1 MTQSLLLKKIHSD
14 GIKFNGVSS
23 DTRTLVKGNLF
34 FAIKGS
40 NSDGLNYID
49 HAYRKDASAVVIS
62 NRKKISNISERLPI
76 YIVKDVRKEFA
87 IAAFSINKN
96 NITHKIGVTGT
107 NGKTSVTFYINYI
120 LDKINIKSATIGTL
134 GNSVFKKNKGNLTT
148 PSSLDLARQLSAIYR
163 KKIDHVSIEASSHG
177 LDQKRF
183 SGLQFNVGILTNI
196 SRDHLDYHKTMDN
209 YISSKA
215 KLFND
220 YLSQNAKI
228 IINSETKYLT
238 QFLKKIK
245 NLKSKELILFQKNND
260 FKLLKINL
268 RKNDVNVSV
277 IISGKKFNLVFS
289 SLPLFQIKNFLI
301 AASAVSC
308 MGYNLANL
316 STISK
321 KCPNVSGRMEYVGL
335 SKKGGKVYVDFAHTP
350 DALLNVLKEIKQ
362 TNPSKIILIFGC
374 GGDRD
379 KGKRSKMGVIA
390 KKYADIVIVTDDN
403 PRYEDATKIRKEI
416 IQNSNFFVEISNRK
430 KAIKHG
436 ISKLEKK
443 SVLLIAGKGHEKT
456 QIIKG
461 KIYNFDDVV
470 VAKKLMK
477 QI

>member
-1 MTQSLLLKKIHSD
+1 
-14 GIKFNGVSS
+14 
-23 DTRTLVKGNLF
+23 
-34 FAIKGS
+34 
-40 NSDGLNYID
+40 
-49 HAYRKDASAVVIS
+49 
-62 NRKKISNISERLPI
+62 
-76 YIVKDVRKEFA
+76 
-87 IAAFSINKN
+87 
-96 NITHKIGVTGT
+96 
-107 NGKTSVTFYINYI
+107 
-120 LDKINIKSATIGTL
+120 
-134 GNSVFKKNKGNLTT
+134 
-148 PSSLDLARQLSAIYR
+148 
-163 KKIDHVSIEASSHG
+163 
-177 LDQKRF
+177 
-183 SGLQFNVGILTNI
+183 
-196 SRDHLDYHKTMDN
+196 
-209 YISSKA
+209 
-215 KLFND
+215 
-220 YLSQNAKI
+220 
-228 IINSETKYLT
+228 
-238 QFLKKIK
+238 
-245 NLKSKELILFQKNND
+245 
-260 FKLLKINL
+260 
-268 RKNDVNVSV
+268 
-277 IISGKKFNLVFS
+277 
-289 SLPLFQIKNFLI
+289 
-301 AASAVSC
+301 